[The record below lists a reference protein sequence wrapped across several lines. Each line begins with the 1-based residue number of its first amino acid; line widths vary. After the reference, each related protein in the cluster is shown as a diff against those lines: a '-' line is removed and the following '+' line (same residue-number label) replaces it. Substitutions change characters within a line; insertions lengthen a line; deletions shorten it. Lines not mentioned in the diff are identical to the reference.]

1 MRLHGTGI
9 PLSPVSHP
17 ARADI
22 LIHLL
27 QLDAIAL
34 SSHASVRSYIRSTRT
49 LRGASGILLLTS
61 CNFTLDEL
69 KALFLDDAE
78 GGKDEIEE
86 LAEDKKPKFSFGGKT
101 GNTTTAVLVRRRKE

>member
-1 MRLHGTGI
+1 MGLTERHERC
-9 PLSPVSHP
+9 PFACLSLS
-17 ARADI
+17 AQAD
-22 LIHLL
+22 LLLL